1 MPFSS
6 VLPAGDPTVEAAD
19 LRLEVRDVLAKWF
32 SQGSRAPHIDGWVS
46 GWEPELSRILAEHG
60 WVGMVIPTQYGGHGG
75 SPYLRHIV
83 AEELVGAGAPV
94 AYHWFADRQIAPAL
108 LRYGNESLRRH
119 YLPRIAAGEH
129 SFALGLSEPEAGSD
143 LASVRTIAGK
153 TDGGWRLSGVK
164 VWTSNAHRADSMT
177 VLARDSDRRGEPS
190 AAALSQFI
198 VDLPNPQVTVRPI
211 RQLGGG
217 QHFNEVELS
226 EVFVPDDHLLGN
238 PGEGWRQVTS
248 ELAWE
253 RSGPERF
260 LSTYPLFSA
269 AVDGY
274 SGSAGTH
281 HSHERAIG
289 DTLARLWTMH
299 HLSLRVAAALARGE
313 TPAVAAA
320 LVKDLGTAL
329 ENDII
334 DAVAPLCDSEPALKA
349 LFREAVLA
357 QPGFTLRGGSTEV
370 LRGIVAREV
379 TRP

>member
-6 VLPAGDPTVEAAD
+6 VLPAGDQTAETAD
-19 LRLEVRDVLAKWF
+19 LRLEVRDALARWF
-32 SQGSRAPHIDGWVS
+32 SSGRRTPHIDGWVS
-46 GWEPELSRILAEHG
+46 GWEPELSRILASRG

-75 SPYLRHIV
+75 SPYRRHIV

-108 LRYGNESLRRH
+108 LRFGNESLRRH

-143 LASVRTIAGK
+143 LASVRTTARK
-153 TDGGWRLSGVK
+153 SDGGWLLSGVK

-177 VLARDSDRRGEPS
+177 VLARDADRRGEPS

-198 VDLPNPQVTVRPI
+198 FDLPDPAVTVRPI

-217 QHFNEVELS
+217 HHFNQVELN
-226 EVFVPDDHLLGN
+226 EVFVPDDHLLGT

-269 AVDGY
+269 AVDSYQGQ
-274 SGSAGTH
+274 SGTRPDRDR
-281 HSHERAIG
+281 EIG
-289 DTLARLWTMH
+289 GTLARLWTMH

-320 LVKDLGTAL
+320 LVKDLGTTL

-334 DAVAPLCDSEPALKA
+334 DAVAPLCDSEPELTA

-379 TRP
+379 TRR